1 MPYKDFEDL
10 EVLYASDVDT
20 FLMRQAVMVFDNAT
34 ARTAALG
41 TVVTEGMVTYLKSP
55 AGLQYYT
62 GSAWADIA
70 NPGDITAVTAG
81 TALSGG
87 GTSGDITLNVNM
99 SALSI
104 TASQISNPQAL
115 SITASQISNPQAIPV
130 NDTQVATT
138 QVDSAATSYSFL
150 STDNKKLLRFTA
162 ATTVTATIGT
172 ATALTAGQRI
182 DVLREGAGQVNI
194 TAGAG
199 VNLAAVGGTATAYSL
214 GRYEAATIL
223 CVASNTYRVIGNVT
237 AV

>member
-20 FLMRQAVMVFDNAT
+20 FLMRQAVMVFNDAT

-55 AGLQYYT
+55 VSLQYYT
-62 GSAWADIA
+62 GTAWANVA

-87 GTSGDITLNVNM
+87 GTSGDLTLNVNM

-115 SITASQISNPQAIPV
+115 SLNANQIVS
-130 NDTQVATT
+130 TQT
-138 QVDSAATSYSFL
+138 DSAATSYTFGTVDQSRL
-150 STDNKKLLRFTA
+150 IRFTA
-162 ATTVTATIGT
+162 SSTVTANLTT

-182 DVLREGAGQVNI
+182 DVLRDGTGQVNI
-194 TAGAG
+194 VAGAG
-199 VNLAAVGGTATAYSL
+199 VTLAGAGTAATTFRIL
-214 GRYEAATIL
+214 QYEAASIL
-223 CVASNTYRVIGNVT
+223 CVAANSYRLIGNVS